1 MLFTEYHLLL
11 DKVHIALLRHLIG
24 TLPDDARIALCCAG
38 KFLHANWRNLQD
50 VLTKRN
56 VVAILDDDSAK
67 LATGTV
73 LGLPVR
79 PIDSAGGDHLDAVLI
94 TSDRMEDR
102 MVRRLERLASE
113 GVKVI
118 RTFRIDHNRDVT
130 PDVIQAVVTQ
140 AAPDLYDEP
149 QPWNEPLPAS
159 PPAVGVEINNG
170 CNINCVMCETHSA
183 DRPIGEMEPD
193 MFRKS
198 LDQLEAVNC
207 KTLTY
212 HTVGEPTIHH
222 RFADI
227 LRISHERGFEVMLST
242 NGLLIHRYI
251 DALVQWPVAVI
262 RFSVDGA
269 TRETY
274 ERIRVGGKFDRLL
287 DNLGLIRDAIIEHKL
302 PTSVEM
308 GVTLSLDNLREV
320 PLFFE
325 VFGRFVDDGLITFG
339 LLNSLTAGDVDYYEG
354 ARLINVDRLNVPCL
368 PLWSNMYVGYDGRA
382 SACCRDYHGELVVG
396 DTRTQTL
403 TEIWNGPVLT
413 ELRAKHAAGDVA
425 ALPQACRN
433 CHTAGSAPAALIS
446 YYITSLRR
454 AEPHLSPLDFEQRM
468 LGFISTLGPASP
480 HGGNRNGPGDA
491 GERSYPLP
499 VLN

>member
-1 MLFTEYHLLL
+1 MEFHLSL
-11 DKVHIALLRHLIG
+11 DNIQIALLRHLIG
-24 TLPDDARIALCCAG
+24 NLPDDARIALCCAG

-50 VLTKRN
+50 VLATRHIEG
-56 VVAILDDDSAK
+56 ILDDDPQKQA
-67 LATGTV
+67 GGEV
-73 LGLPVR
+73 LGMAVWPVDSVNGR
-79 PIDSAGGDHLDAVLI
+79 DIDVVIIA
-94 TSDRMEDR
+94 SDRMEDR
-102 MVRRLERLASE
+102 MVRRLERLAGQ
-113 GVKVI
+113 GVKII
-118 RTFRIDHNRDVT
+118 RTFRVDHNPDVT
-130 PDVIQAVVTQ
+130 PAVIEAVVTQ
-140 AAPDLYDEP
+140 ASPELYDEP
-149 QPWNEPLPAS
+149 QPWNDPLPDV

-183 DRPIGEMEPD
+183 SRPIGEMDLD
-193 MFRKS
+193 MFREA
-198 LDQLEAVNC
+198 LDQLEAVHC

-251 DALVQWPVAVI
+251 DALVRWPVAVI

-287 DNLGLIRDAIIEHKL
+287 DNLDLMRNAITEHAL

-325 VFGRFVDDGLITFG
+325 VFGRFVDDDLITFG
-339 LLNSLTAGDVDYYEG
+339 LLNSLTAGDVGYYES
-354 ARLINVDRLNVPCL
+354 AKLVNLDRLNVPCL
-368 PLWSNMYVGYDGRA
+368 PLWSNTYVGYDGRV

-396 DTRTQTL
+396 DSRTQTL
-403 TEIWNGPVLT
+403 TEIWNGPALT
-413 ELRAKHAAGDVA
+413 ALRAKHAAGDVA

-433 CHTAGSAPAALIS
+433 CHTAGSAAAALIA

-454 AEPHLSPLDFEQRM
+454 AEPHLSPLEFEQRM
-468 LGFISTLGPASP
+468 LAFIGTLGPASP
-480 HGGNRNGPGDA
+480 RGGHGADHSRPGA
-491 GERSYPLP
+491 SGERNYRLP